1 VDKGRFLIETHL
13 RTGRP
18 IAELAAAHDVS
29 RSWLYKLLQR
39 YRREGPA
46 GLEARSRRPHRS
58 PTRIAGHWEEAV
70 VAVRKELADDGFD
83 AGAQTI
89 HHHLAKR
96 LGEAPSVSTIW
107 RVLKARGFVTPQP
120 HKRPKSSYKRF
131 VAELPNECWQADV
144 THVEIADGRFLEVLN
159 VIDDHS
165 RACVASRAFVSTRSP
180 DVVRTLHRAAEK
192 WGYPEAFLTDNG
204 AIFTAS
210 FRGGV
215 GAMESELLSLGIR
228 SKHSR
233 PYHPQTCGK
242 VERFHQTVK
251 KFLAKQDAPAT
262 KKQLQVQLDRF
273 VAYYNAIRPHRG
285 IGRRTPLEA
294 FAARE
299 KAYPCGP
306 RIDCSGYR
314 VRFDKVS
321 KKGNVTLRY
330 RSRLHHIGIGNAYK
344 GWRVIL
350 LVAGREVRVLD
361 LDGDQLRR
369 LTLDPTKDYQPML

>member
-1 VDKGRFLIETHL
+1 MDKGQFLVETHL

-18 IAELAAAHDVS
+18 IAELAAAHDIS
-29 RSWLYKLLQR
+29 RGWLYKLLAR
-39 YRREGPA
+39 YRREGEA
-46 GLEARSRRPHRS
+46 GLQPRSRRPHRS
-58 PTRIAGHWEEAV
+58 PTRISDRWEEAI
-70 VAVRKELADDGFD
+70 VALRKELSDGGFD

-89 HHHLAKR
+89 HYHLSKR
-96 LGEAPSVSTIW
+96 GGAPSVSTIW
-107 RVLKARGFVTPQP
+107 RVLKARGFVNPQP
-120 HKRPKSSYKRF
+120 HKRPKSSIKRF

-144 THVEIADGRFLEVLN
+144 THVEMADGRFLEVLN

-180 DVVRTLHRAAEK
+180 DVVRTLHRAAQN

-210 FRGGV
+210 SRGGV

-242 VERFHQTVK
+242 VERFHQTLK
-251 KFLAKQDAPAT
+251 KFLAKQDAPLT
-262 KKQLQVQLDRF
+262 KKQLQAQLDRF
-273 VAYYNAIRPHRG
+273 VAYYNAVRPHRG

-294 FAARE
+294 FGARE

-306 RIDCSGYR
+306 RIDCIGYR
-314 VRFDKVS
+314 VRHDKIS
-321 KKGNVTLRY
+321 KNGNVTLRY
-330 RSRLHHIGIGNAYK
+330 RGRLHHIGVGAAYK
-344 GWRVIL
+344 NWRVIL
-350 LVAGREVRVLD
+350 LVAGREVRIVS
-361 LDGDQLRR
+361 LDGSPLRR
-369 LTLDPTKDYQPML
+369 LILDPTKDYQPMP